1 MASAPVVIVATSSR
15 SLLMSSAA
23 DGRPCGPIGL
33 PAASVSCTIGPLAP
47 GESVQITLSATL
59 PLGITSET
67 VSVELTSE

>member
-15 SLLMSSAA
+15 SLLMSFAA

-47 GESVQITLSATL
+47 GESV
-59 PLGITSET
+59 
-67 VSVELTSE
+67 